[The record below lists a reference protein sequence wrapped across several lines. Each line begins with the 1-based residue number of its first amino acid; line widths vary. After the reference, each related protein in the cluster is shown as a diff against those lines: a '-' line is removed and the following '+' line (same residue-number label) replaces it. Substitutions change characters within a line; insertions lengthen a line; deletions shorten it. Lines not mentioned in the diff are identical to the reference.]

1 MTGELGPDCW
11 GSPHPNRKCQ
21 ASGDST
27 ILSALSSQA
36 ANLIRNLKSEIR
48 LSACG
53 MEPRSQ
59 EEGKQGDP
67 GRTRG
72 EEGAA
77 LEACKRP
84 CSPQGQKQGT
94 LPLPTEME
102 LLGGRCQL
110 KPQWHCSPARGL
122 LHAHLL
128 PTGKCPGGAW
138 GAHSGEGAK
147 LEAGARK
154 STLAVSPK
162 LTRALK

>member
-1 MTGELGPDCW
+1 MP
-11 GSPHPNRKCQ
+11 SPHSLLASMVSAAGGSVPQEWKRVSQ

-67 GRTRG
+67 GRIRG

-110 KPQWHCSPARGL
+110 KPHC
-122 LHAHLL
+122 
-128 PTGKCPGGAW
+128 GAD
-138 GAHSGEGAK
+138 
-147 LEAGARK
+147 
-154 STLAVSPK
+154 
-162 LTRALK
+162 